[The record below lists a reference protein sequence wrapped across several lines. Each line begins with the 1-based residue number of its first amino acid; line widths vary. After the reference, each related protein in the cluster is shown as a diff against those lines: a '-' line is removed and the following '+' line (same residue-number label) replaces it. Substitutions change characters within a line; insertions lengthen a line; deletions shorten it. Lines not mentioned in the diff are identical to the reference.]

1 MATPTRSSKR
11 STTRRRRVRSRPAAP
26 PLPSPVAVDPR
37 LIEGIALYN
46 HHRFFECH
54 EVLEQ
59 LWLHTRGRERNFYK
73 GLIQAAVAFH
83 HWSKKNPAGAMSLY
97 TSSSR
102 HLKPYQPEF
111 LGVDVEGFLERY
123 TALFGWLRRHR
134 LRYDARLVP
143 PIQLRSE
150 K

>member
-1 MATPTRSSKR
+1 MAIPTRSSKH
-11 STTRRRRVRSRPAAP
+11 SKARRRRVRSRQVAS
-26 PLPSPVAVDPR
+26 PSPIVVDPR
-37 LIEGIALYN
+37 LIEGVALYN

-54 EVLEQ
+54 DVLEQ
-59 LWLHTRGRERNFYK
+59 LWLRTRGRERDFYK

-97 TSSSR
+97 KSSSR
-102 HLKPYQPEF
+102 HLTPYQPEF

-143 PIQLRSE
+143 PLQFRSG